1 MLKELIMKDNRLGS
15 WFPSSSPGFWDAC
28 PDPDPCSRAS
38 VGFPDVY
45 VAFPW
50 IYEWVSVP
58 YDQKG
63 LGLDTVVFESKLK
76 RLSSLTW
83 IVAVVA

>member
-15 WFPSSSPGFWDAC
+15 WFPSSSPDFWDVC

-38 VGFPDVY
+38 VGLPDVY

-50 IYEWVSVP
+50 IYE
-58 YDQKG
+58 
-63 LGLDTVVFESKLK
+63 
-76 RLSSLTW
+76 
-83 IVAVVA
+83 

>member
-50 IYEWVSVP
+50 IMS
-58 YDQKG
+58 
-63 LGLDTVVFESKLK
+63 ESLSLMIK
-76 RLSSLTW
+76 RAWALIPWSLSPS
-83 IVAVVA
+83 